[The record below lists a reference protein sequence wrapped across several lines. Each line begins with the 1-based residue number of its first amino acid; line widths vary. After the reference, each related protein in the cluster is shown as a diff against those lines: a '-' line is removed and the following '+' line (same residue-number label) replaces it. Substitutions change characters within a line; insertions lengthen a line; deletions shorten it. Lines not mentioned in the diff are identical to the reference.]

1 LGGIGGPAHG
11 TKLGQN
17 PTGILD
23 VVLGA
28 TDFFEILNT
37 GIKELDAWYRLMNC
51 GYFMPPAAG
60 TDLPNWPFRD
70 EWQPFLG
77 EARMYVKMDRKRTD
91 FQSWKD
97 ALKKGK
103 VFVTTGPIIKLQVN
117 DAEMG
122 DILLVAGKTQVDVKA
137 QVQCTQPL
145 QSLEIIQ
152 NGEVISRSTHLDKED
167 YVYTI
172 SIRKSVE
179 ITESSW
185 IAARAEGFHKQALF
199 RQRGDKE
206 NIFAHTA
213 PIQILVK
220 NRPVFLN
227 EDAQWLKAFLQDQ
240 KEYYDANG
248 KFKDESYRK
257 QMMLLFDQAIDKL
270 DRELNRHLK
279 Q

>member
-1 LGGIGGPAHG
+1 
-11 TKLGQN
+11 
-17 PTGILD
+17 

-37 GIKELDAWYRLMNC
+37 GIKKLDVWYLLMNC
-51 GYFMPPAAG
+51 GYFIPPAAG

-77 EARMYVKMDRKRTD
+77 ETRMYVKMDQKRTD
-91 FQSWKD
+91 FQSWKN

-103 VFVTTGPIIKLQVN
+103 VFVTTGPIINLQIN

-122 DILLVAGKTQVDVKA
+122 DILRVAGNTQVDVKA
-137 QVQCTQPL
+137 RVQCTQPL

-152 NGEVISRSTHLDKED
+152 NGEVIGRSTHWNKED
-167 YVYTI
+167 NVYTI
-172 SIRKSVE
+172 SIHKSVK
-179 ITESSW
+179 IAKSSW
-185 IAARAEGFHKQALF
+185 IAARAEGFYKQALF
-199 RQRGDKE
+199 NYQGNKE

-213 PIQILVK
+213 PIQILVEHQ
-220 NRPVFLN
+220 PVFLN

-240 KEYYDANG
+240 KKDYDANG
-248 KFKDESYRK
+248 KFEKETYRK

-270 DRELNRHLK
+270 DGELNRHIK